1 MSGSLQPPV
10 LDIDKILIEPVPT
23 KKGIIL
29 RHVEYLVKSDHF
41 RSEVTR
47 RYSDFQALSELLL
60 FRFPYRMVPRLP
72 PAKLMANIVGVTSD
86 FIDERRKSLVR
97 WLTILT
103 SHPVIREDSMIRCES
118 I

>member
-1 MSGSLQPPV
+1 M
-10 LDIDKILIEPVPT
+10 I
-23 KKGIIL
+23 
-29 RHVEYLVKSDHF
+29 
-41 RSEVTR
+41 
-47 RYSDFQALSELLL
+47 
-60 FRFPYRMVPRLP
+60 VPRLP

-97 WLTILT
+97 WLTIVT